1 MLKDSVLPEN
11 RHQSPEKTGIL
22 LQGAGHFGAAFVSNV
37 LVASWSFKRPLE
49 DYHHKHNNKEEL
61 SLGININKWSNIWT
75 R

>member
-11 RHQSPEKTGIL
+11 RHHYSENTSIL
-22 LQGAGHFGAAFVSNV
+22 LQGASHFGAAFVSNV
-37 LVASWSFKRPLE
+37 FVASRSFKRPLE

-61 SLGININKWSNIWT
+61 SSGININKWSNIWT